1 MLSGFLDVLDLMLP
15 LSTNKQ
21 SWGGD
26 LSFFAK
32 AVPWMYTIQAL
43 HHASYM

>member
-1 MLSGFLDVLDLMLP
+1 MTCLGILVLGEYFMLAGFLDVLDLMLP

-26 LSFFAK
+26 LSLFAK
-32 AVPWMYTIQAL
+32 AVP
-43 HHASYM
+43 